1 MKIVLSVAVALL
13 LMGCSD
19 EKSQTAQKEIT
30 QSVQKVAAVVKTE
43 SKNIVKS
50 VDVATEDSVKVVTKK
65 AKEVSEN
72 INKTTQTA
80 LTETKKVIKKTAHS
94 IDKAIEEPKKVPA
107 PKVVAVPTVD
117 GSAIFT
123 KCSGCHGVHADKKA
137 LNKSAIIKGWSVA
150 KLTAAINGYK
160 DGSYGSSMKGVMKPQ
175 VSKLSDAEVH
185 AVAEHISKL

>member
-13 LMGCSD
+13 LIGCND

-43 SKNIVKS
+43 SKKIVKS
-50 VDVATEDSVKVVTKK
+50 VDVATEDSVDVVKAKV
-65 AKEVSEN
+65 KEVSKSVE
-72 INKTTQTA
+72 ITTQKA
-80 LTETKKVIKKTAHS
+80 VKETKKVIKQTAKS
-94 IDKAIEEPKKVPA
+94 IDKAMDEPKKVEL
-107 PKVVAVPTVD
+107 PKID

-137 LNKSAIIKGWSVA
+137 LNKSQIIKGWSVA
-150 KLTAAINGYK
+150 KLTDAINGYK

-175 VSKLSDAEVH
+175 VSKLSDAEVQ